1 MQGHVPSLAGS
12 DCKTDDQTELA
23 HHLELFL
30 RIGLM
35 VENKAF
41 THVSVFMPLVL
52 SRDENGKNAGAELAR
67 DVFHKFSVWTS
78 GVNTAFTLEV
88 GSYKT
93 VIITFATEPRF
104 VNVTFC
110 FFQPFEH
117 LREKSVSVTLV
128 HFSIKCILRSLKA
141 VEIDFDSTLIAL

>member
-12 DCKTDDQTELA
+12 DCETDDQTELA

-30 RIGLM
+30 RVGLV
-35 VENKAF
+35 VEYKAF

-52 SRDENGKNAGAELAR
+52 SRDENGKHAGAELAR

-104 VNVTFC
+104 VNFTSF
-110 FFQPFEH
+110 FFQPSKH
-117 LREKSVSVTLV
+117 LREKSVSIALV
-128 HFSIKCILRSLKA
+128 HFPIECILRSLKA
-141 VEIDFDSTLIAL
+141 VEIDFNST